1 MAAKRTACR
10 TPRNPWDMRFR
21 TANGLV
27 VADFNGNGIADVG
40 MPCSSGGVL
49 GIGASPGWQIS
60 YGGTQV
66 WSTCN
71 TFSSSF
77 SLANGAV
84 GRFSGGPGADILLWY
99 YSNSQG
105 AGTLLDVPGGTG
117 APYQL
122 SSQDMH
128 QHRFPALQT
137 AGSTALTGP
146 STLPFLP
153 GSAHALDSPRQ
164 CILHLAAPEKSP
176 ITFRLP

>member
-84 GRFSGGPGADILLWY
+84 GRFSGGPRADIPLWY
-99 YSNSQG
+99 YSNNQW
-105 AGTLLDVPGGTG
+105 AGKPFGVPRWTC
-117 APYQL
+117 APYPPTF
-122 SSQDMH
+122 QDI
-128 QHRFPALQT
+128 
-137 AGSTALTGP
+137 
-146 STLPFLP
+146 
-153 GSAHALDSPRQ
+153 D
-164 CILHLAAPEKSP
+164 LHLISA
-176 ITFRLP
+176 LPT

>member
-84 GRFSGGPGADILLWY
+84 GRFSGGAPAQNLPWCYHNTHQPRPLL
-99 YSNSQG
+99 SHS
-105 AGTLLDVPGGTG
+105 
-117 APYQL
+117 
-122 SSQDMH
+122 
-128 QHRFPALQT
+128 PA
-137 AGSTALTGP
+137 
-146 STLPFLP
+146 
-153 GSAHALDSPRQ
+153 
-164 CILHLAAPEKSP
+164 
-176 ITFRLP
+176 

>member
-1 MAAKRTACR
+1 MAAKRTAWR
-10 TPRNPWDMRFR
+10 APRHPWDMRFR

-84 GRFSGGPGADILLWY
+84 GRFSGGARGETLPRAFITTP
-99 YSNSQG
+99 G
-105 AGTLLDVPGGTG
+105 AGTVL
-117 APYQL
+117 
-122 SSQDMH
+122 
-128 QHRFPALQT
+128 
-137 AGSTALTGP
+137 
-146 STLPFLP
+146 
-153 GSAHALDSPRQ
+153 
-164 CILHLAAPEKSP
+164 
-176 ITFRLP
+176 